1 MPDAQTSVQ
10 ADRRE
15 TVQPEYRSAAEPTEE
30 EEEEMLFVK
39 YSLAKLLR
47 Y

>member
-30 EEEEMLFVK
+30 QEEEEEETLFGIV
-39 YSLAKLLR
+39 
-47 Y
+47 